1 MWVFKTLA
9 WHFRHSKNLIKII
22 LKKTSGEIMCGIVAC
37 IINDKAAPV
46 LLECVRRLEY
56 RGYDSVGIATLFGD
70 IYIKKGEGKID
81 DVQKRLELT
90 DIPGNMGIAHVRW
103 ATHGL
108 PTGKNAHP
116 HTDCQKKIAVVHNGI
131 IENYNELKDKLQEEG
146 HIFVSDT
153 DTEVIPHLIEKY
165 MDMGNGL
172 EVATRLATK
181 DIKGSYAIAVISVDE
196 PDKIIGVRKESPLI
210 VGVGENE
217 FFIASDAPAILDH
230 TNQIIYL
237 NDNEMVIL
245 GQDGVIIKDINGN
258 EIKKEI
264 NTIQWTSDM
273 AKKGGYEHFMLK
285 EIHEQPD
292 VVKNTIMEYPEI
304 EKVVAT
310 FSEFKR
316 VCFVACGTSY
326 HASLVGKYLFE
337 TILGI
342 PADVI
347 LASEFAFSEGALD
360 EHTLVILIS
369 QSGETAD
376 TLKALRIANKKSE
389 TLVIVNVLG
398 STATRDA
405 DHVIYSRAGPEIGVA
420 ATKTYV
426 SQLTCIY
433 LIIIALNGDNKLLSE
448 IKKVP
453 EYMKSTIEDENS
465 IIKIAKKYK
474 NSSDFFFIGRGFSYP
489 TALEGALKLK
499 EITYIHGEGYAAGEL
514 KHGPLALIDDDVPVL
529 AVVPPGN
536 SHDKTLSNI
545 EEVKARGASV
555 IAVGSISDDVLR
567 NEAHDF
573 IGFNEDIS
581 EVLSPI
587 PYVVPLQLLSYYMSV
602 ERGIDPDK
610 PKNLAKCVTVE

>member
-1 MWVFKTLA
+1 MHGLDC
-9 WHFRHSKNLIKII
+9 SKLSFQNH
-22 LKKTSGEIMCGIVAC
+22 KKSLGEIMCGIVAC
-37 IINDKAAPV
+37 IIKDEASTV

-56 RGYDSVGIATLFGD
+56 RGYDSVGIATLSED

-81 DVQKRLELT
+81 DVQEKIVLT

-116 HTDCQKKIAVVHNGI
+116 HTDCQKRIAVVHNGI
-131 IENYNELKDKLQEEG
+131 IENYKELKDKLIAEG

-153 DTEVIPHLIEKY
+153 DTEVIPHLIEEY
-165 MDMGNGL
+165 MNMGNGL
-172 EVATRLATK
+172 EVATRMATK
-181 DIKGSYAIAVISVDE
+181 DIRGSYAIAAICADE

-210 VGVGENE
+210 VGVGDNE
-217 FFIASDAPAILDH
+217 FFIASDVPAVLDH

-245 GQDGVIIKDINGN
+245 TSEGVVVKDDDGKVM
-258 EIKKEI
+258 EKEI
-264 NTIQWTSDM
+264 NSIEWTSDM
-273 AKKGGYEHFMLK
+273 AKKGGYKHFMIK
-285 EIHEQPD
+285 EIHEQPE
-292 VVKNTIMEYPEI
+292 VVKNTLLEYPEI
-304 EKVVAT
+304 EKVAGNL
-310 FSEFKR
+310 SDFKR

-337 TILGI
+337 TLLGI
-342 PADVI
+342 PTDV
-347 LASEFAFSEGALD
+347 LLSSEFIFSEPALD
-360 EHTLVILIS
+360 EETLVIFIS

-376 TLKALRIANKKSE
+376 TLRALKVANKKSE

-398 STATRDA
+398 STATREA

-426 SQLTCIY
+426 SQLVCIY
-433 LIIIALNGDNKLLSE
+433 LLVIALNSDKKLLDQ

-453 EYMKSTIEDENS
+453 DHMKAAIEDEEL
-465 IIKIAKKYK
+465 IIEIAKKYK
-474 NSSDFFFIGRGFSYP
+474 DVTDFFFIGRGFSYP
-489 TALEGALKLK
+489 TALEGSLKLK

-514 KHGPLALIDDDVPVL
+514 KHGPLALIDDEVPVL
-529 AVVPPGN
+529 AVAPPGK

-555 IAVGSISDDVLR
+555 IAVGSSEDSVLR
-567 NEAHDF
+567 SEAHDF
-573 IGFNEDIS
+573 IGFKGEIS
-581 EVLSPI
+581 EIISPI
-587 PYVVPLQLLSYYMSV
+587 PYVVPLQLLSYHISV